1 MAEKEARRAEREAR
15 KEAKAEAAEA
25 KAREKEEE
33 RRAKEEAKAQRA
45 RGVVERGR
53 DGERQSG
60 TPQQMERQSGEP
72 NHSQTSDWGTMARYG
87 GWTLGRGMAVTEE
100 RHTDLTKQATPPAGL
115 W

>member
-45 RGVVERGR
+45 RGV
-53 DGERQSG
+53 DGERQRWRKTEWHTTANGETERRS
-60 TPQQMERQSGEP
+60 TQPQPDQRLGDTGAEWRVDAWAG
-72 NHSQTSDWGTMARYG
+72 DG
-87 GWTLGRGMAVTEE
+87 G
-100 RHTDLTKQATPPAGL
+100 HTDLTKQDTPPAL
-115 W
+115 WW